1 MNKVI
6 VFQEKSSNRYFDAST
21 QEAILRAFYTVL
33 KERLEGGWYGLPSK
47 PSAHYLADLEESAAM
62 DDAVFATLP
71 TALQKMVEN
80 DRNKLATINEEIQ
93 EQTHWFGILQDVIA
107 LPIDEAV
114 AATMVVTAKST
125 KPRLALP
132 WLYSRIADHQYEEYS
147 IENIETP

>member
-33 KERLEGGWYGLPSK
+33 KDRLEGGWYGLPSK
-47 PSAHYLADLEESAAM
+47 PPAHYLAELEESVAM
-62 DDAVFATLP
+62 DEAVFATLP
-71 TALQKMVEN
+71 TSLQKMVES
-80 DRNKLATINEEIQ
+80 DKNKLSTINEEFQ
-93 EQTHWFGILQDVIA
+93 EQTHWFGVLQDVIA
-107 LPIDEAV
+107 LPIDEAI
-114 AATMVVTAKST
+114 AATMTITGKSA

-147 IENIETP
+147 IESIETP